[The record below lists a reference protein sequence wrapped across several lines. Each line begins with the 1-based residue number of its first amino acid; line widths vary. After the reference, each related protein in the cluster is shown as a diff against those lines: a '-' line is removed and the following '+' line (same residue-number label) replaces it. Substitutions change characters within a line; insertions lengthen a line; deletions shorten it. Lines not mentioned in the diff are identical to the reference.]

1 MNNDDL
7 ADRISRLEDEI
18 ERLARISE
26 GCRKFILIAKV
37 SVGLGALMLVATV
50 IRLIGF
56 DPVVFVGSIAA
67 ILGGLVVAGSN
78 RTTLNQARE
87 TARSA
92 EHLRAELID
101 QIQFRDL

>member
-7 ADRISRLEDEI
+7 ADRISRIEAEI
-18 ERLARISE
+18 EHLARISE
-26 GCRKFILIAKV
+26 GCRKFILIARV
-37 SVGLGALMLVATV
+37 SIGLGALMLVATV
-50 IRLIGF
+50 LRLVGF
-56 DPVVFVGSIAA
+56 DPGLFMGSIAA

-78 RTTLNQARE
+78 RTTLNQARAS
-87 TARSA
+87 TRTA

>member
-7 ADRISRLEDEI
+7 AKRISRIEDEI
-18 ERLARISE
+18 ERLTRVSE
-26 GCRKFILIAKV
+26 GCRKFILFAKV
-37 SVGLGALMLVATV
+37 GIGLGVLVLVATV
-50 IRLIGF
+50 FRLIGF
-56 DPVVFVGSIAA
+56 DPALFVGSIAA
-67 ILGGLVVAGSN
+67 ILGGLVIAGSN
-78 RTTLNQARE
+78 KTTLNQALE